1 MRSRCMDIDELL
13 GMFMDRGAIEVHKH
27 TERIDAIA
35 GICLKCYAFDN
46 FNIPQ
51 AHYTC
56 ISSLCIWPS
65 VCSYSGIELMFSIFY
80 NNTQVA
86 KI

>member
-1 MRSRCMDIDELL
+1 MDVDELL

-35 GICLKCYAFDN
+35 GIRLKCYAFDN

-56 ISSLCIWPS
+56 ISSLCI
-65 VCSYSGIELMFSIFY
+65 
-80 NNTQVA
+80 
-86 KI
+86 